1 MRCRR
6 HSAPHLPRRTDRR
19 VQHAAHTA
27 PDHTTE
33 LPILMG
39 WMDQRE
45 SQRSLVR
52 PRNNRSHLSE
62 PRARYNPRQPC
73 DRTRRRS
80 QVTAAAA
87 VAEGAVEGAVE
98 GAARAAA
105 VVEVVEVVAQ
115 VAVAE
120 EEPVAEQAV

>member
-1 MRCRR
+1 
-6 HSAPHLPRRTDRR
+6 
-19 VQHAAHTA
+19 
-27 PDHTTE
+27 
-33 LPILMG
+33 MG

-87 VAEGAVEGAVE
+87 VAEGAVEGA
-98 GAARAAA
+98 ARAAA
-105 VVEVVEVVAQ
+105 VVEVVAQ

-120 EEPVAEQAV
+120 EEPVAEQVV